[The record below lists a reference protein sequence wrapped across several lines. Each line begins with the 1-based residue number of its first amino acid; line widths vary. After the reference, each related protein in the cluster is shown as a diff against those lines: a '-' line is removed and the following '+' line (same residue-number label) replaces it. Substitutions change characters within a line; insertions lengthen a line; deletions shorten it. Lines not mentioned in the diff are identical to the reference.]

1 MSATTTSTHLFWI
14 ISRGAGTTALILAS
28 VSVCFGLA
36 MAGKLLKR
44 AGPDR
49 LPIHEVLSLSTMI
62 AIAVHGLSLIGD
74 TYLHPSLIDV
84 TVPFAVGYRTLATS
98 VGILAGWG
106 LIFLG
111 LSFYLRDRIGRRRW
125 KLIHRFTL
133 VVWVAGVVHAFTAGT
148 DAGQAWF
155 IALIALTCAPA
166 VVLLARRAAHR
177 PASSLRPRFAE
188 TARSSDARR
197 SASVSAS
204 RTG

>member
-1 MSATTTSTHLFWI
+1 VSTTSTSTHLFWI
-14 ISRGAGTTALILAS
+14 ISRGAGTTALILSSAS
-28 VSVCFGLA
+28 VFLGLA

-74 TYLHPSLIDV
+74 TYLHPSIVDV
-84 TVPFAVGYRTLATS
+84 TVPFAMGYRTLATS
-98 VGILAGWG
+98 IGILAGWG

-125 KLIHRFTL
+125 RQIHRFTL
-133 VVWVAGVVHAFTAGT
+133 LVWVAGVVHAFTDGT

-155 IALIALTCAPA
+155 IALVALTSAPA
-166 VVLLARRAAHR
+166 VVLLARRVVHRRPWLPAATPPR
-177 PASSLRPRFAE
+177 RARQAGSSP
-188 TARSSDARR
+188 SP
-197 SASVSAS
+197 
-204 RTG
+204 GI